1 MLDSKANDLYFY
13 EKPQD
18 MNNIPVLCVAGNSLA
33 ETYEAALVKLYHE
46 GTRFR
51 TQYDKP
57 GDPLSLDCTLNAT
70 VLDPERDPMIH
81 QAFPGGIDELKE
93 YVLELK
99 GFKDHWVKN
108 MNDPG
113 DTRWEYTYHGRLQ
126 NYGSWKELVE
136 TGGEKT
142 RQDVGFQVDQIEH
155 VINKLV
161 EQPYTRQAQM
171 ITWMP
176 NHDLHV
182 YDPPCLQSLWYRIME
197 DDEGVQW
204 LNCNIRFRSN
214 DAWGASFMNMFGFI
228 RFNREVI
235 ADEIERKSGKK
246 VNLGR
251 MNWQADSYHIYG
263 RDIAQAKAMLFD
275 RLDSMTLEERTFNFG
290 DDFIREMYDQAEQA
304 ALMKIR
310 RYDEEHAMQ

>member
-1 MLDSKANDLYFY
+1 
-13 EKPQD
+13 
-18 MNNIPVLCVAGNSLA
+18 MNNIPVLSVTGESLA
-33 ETYEAALVKLYHE
+33 LTYEAALVKLYNE
-46 GTRFR
+46 GIRFK

-70 VLDPERDPMIH
+70 VLNPECDPMIH

-99 GFKDHWVKN
+99 GYKDHWVKN
-108 MNDPG
+108 MNDPD

-126 NYGSWKELVE
+126 RYGSWKERVEEDGTLVR
-136 TGGEKT
+136 K
-142 RQDVGFQVDQIEH
+142 DVGFQVDQVEH
-155 VINKLV
+155 VIQKLV
-161 EQPYTRQAQM
+161 DQPYTRQAQM

-176 NHDLHV
+176 NHDLQV

-197 DDEGVQW
+197 DEEGVQW

-235 ADEIERKSGKK
+235 ADEVARRSGKE
-246 VNLGR
+246 VRLGR

-263 RDIAQAKAMLFD
+263 KDIAQAKAMLFD
-275 RLDSMTLEERTFNFG
+275 RIDTLKLEERTFNFG

-310 RYDEEHAMQ
+310 KYDEEHAH